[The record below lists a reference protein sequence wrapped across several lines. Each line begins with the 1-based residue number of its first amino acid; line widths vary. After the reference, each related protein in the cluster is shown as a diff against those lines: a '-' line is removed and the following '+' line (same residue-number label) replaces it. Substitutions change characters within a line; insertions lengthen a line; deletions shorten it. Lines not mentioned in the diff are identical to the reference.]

1 MAGLPFAE
9 AEALQD
15 AYDARVEAFEGALQ
29 RLLRAPAPDV
39 AAFAAKVVL
48 AIDHD
53 VGSWSG
59 GEACLK
65 AIRKDAVRLCS
76 GTGTASLKP

>member
-1 MAGLPFAE
+1 MKGLPFDE

-15 AYDARVEAFEGALQ
+15 AYDARVEAFEGALV

-65 AIRKDAVRLCS
+65 VLRSDALRFAQS
-76 GTGTASLKP
+76 GTLSEG